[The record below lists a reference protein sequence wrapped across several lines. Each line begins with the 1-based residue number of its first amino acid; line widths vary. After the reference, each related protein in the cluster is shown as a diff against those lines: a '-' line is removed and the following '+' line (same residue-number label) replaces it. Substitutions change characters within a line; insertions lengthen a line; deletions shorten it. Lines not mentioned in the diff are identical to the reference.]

1 MKGSRVLVTGGSGFI
16 GQYLIHELKE
26 RGATVLGTSMGI
38 KTNDLVPISLSDKE
52 GLTRTIEEFA
62 PDWIVHLAAI
72 ALVTHGDIQQIYGVN
87 VLGSEN
93 LFEAVLAA
101 QIKRPTML
109 LASTAGVYGNQSVE
123 YLSENLAYNPS
134 NHYSYSKMVMEMLAK
149 QYADDIKIHI
159 VRPFNIIGS
168 GQAESFLIP
177 KIVRHFVDRA
187 PELKLGNINSVRD
200 YVDVHRCAW
209 MLAELMSKRHESPFT
224 VNLCSGRGWTG
235 YDVLDCLT
243 EIAGYRPSIEVSN
256 MFVRKNEVWR
266 LVGDNHRLHELLQVN
281 PQLPDLKQILESI
294 YNSLKQEA

>member
-26 RGATVLGTSMGI
+26 RGAIVLGTSMGT
-38 KTNDLVPISLSDKE
+38 KADHLVPISLSDK
-52 GLTRTIEEFA
+52 GALTRIIEEFV

-93 LFEAVLAA
+93 LFEAVLSA

-109 LASTAGVYGNQSVE
+109 LASTAGVYGNQSAE
-123 YLSENLAYNPS
+123 FLSEDLAYNPS

-149 QYADDIKIHI
+149 QYSDDLKIHI
-159 VRPFNIIGS
+159 VRPFNIIGT

-209 MLAELMSKRHESPFT
+209 MLAELMTKNHRDPFT

-243 EIAGYRPSIEVSN
+243 DISGYRPTIEVSDK
-256 MFVRKNEVWR
+256 FVRKNEVWR
-266 LVGDNHRLHELLQVN
+266 LVGDDQRLHELLQTA
-281 PQLPDLKQILESI
+281 PQLPDLRQILESM
-294 YNSLKQEA
+294 YNDQMQEA

>member
-1 MKGSRVLVTGGSGFI
+1 MKGSRVLITGGSGFI

-26 RGATVLGTSMGI
+26 RGAIVLGTSMGT
-38 KTNDLVPISLSDKE
+38 KTDDLVPISLSDKE

-109 LASTAGVYGNQSVE
+109 LASTAGVYGNQNVE
-123 YLSENLAYNPS
+123 YLSEELAYNPS

-149 QYADDIKIHI
+149 QYSDDIKIHI

-209 MLAELMSKRHESPFT
+209 MVAELMSRNHQDPFT

-243 EIAGYRPSIEVSN
+243 EISGYRPSIEVSDK
-256 MFVRKNEVWR
+256 FVRKNEVWR
-266 LVGDNHRLHELLQVN
+266 LVGDHHRLHELLQAN
-281 PQLPDLKQILESI
+281 PKLPDLKQILESM
-294 YNSLKQEA
+294 YNSRKQDA

>member
-16 GQYLIHELKE
+16 GKYLIHELRQ
-26 RGATVLGTSMGI
+26 RGAIALGTSIG
-38 KTNDLVPISLSDKE
+38 TQSDVLVPILLSDKA

-72 ALVTHGDIQQIYGVN
+72 ALVTHGDSQQIYGVN
-87 VLGSEN
+87 VIGSEN

-101 QIKRPTML
+101 QIKRPTIL
-109 LASTAGVYGNQSVE
+109 LASTAGVYGNQNVE
-123 YLSENLAYNPS
+123 FLSEDQSYNPA
-134 NHYSYSKMVMEMLAK
+134 NHYSYSKMVMEILAK
-149 QYADDIKIHI
+149 QYSDDIKIHI

-177 KIVRHFVDRA
+177 KIVRHFVDRS

-209 MLAELMSKRHESPFT
+209 MLAELMSNNHQDPFT

-243 EIAGYRPSIEVSN
+243 EISDYRPSIEVSDK
-256 MFVRKNEVWR
+256 FVRKNEVWR
-266 LVGDNHRLHELLQVN
+266 LVGNSSRLHELLRVN
-281 PQLPDLKQILESI
+281 PKLPDLKQILESM